1 MKNNLYLFII
11 IGFLYSCKSAEN
23 NVWEIPTINSI
34 SLAGMSILQTE
45 ISDID
50 RRVTIWVPYQTNVI
64 SIVPTIVTKN
74 AISIIP
80 SSNVAQNFSSPVYY
94 TLVSESGQK
103 VIYEIQV
110 KAQEQPMPLINRVIG
125 DTLEAGMSFQ
135 ILGRNFGLNPTEVQA
150 SVSSA
155 GNTTHLKTEL
165 LDSLH
170 IQVFSQDDLL
180 PGSYT
185 LALKVKNK
193 ITEYNKPVIVQYPTP
208 HIDSIDYWNVIQE
221 ESIRI
226 YGKYFS
232 KNYTYKVILVGKDG
246 KEYSLPANSDG
257 QTIECWIPNSVKEG
271 EYRVKITNMT
281 LIKESNLTKYSL
293 VVYRNDMPYL
303 VDTEKYSETKVK
315 QGNTLVFTALN
326 FEKVQSRFYQIQL
339 QNETETIVQNALY
352 NAVNKRLSF
361 EIPKTKG
368 IYHINLILSNESA
381 ILYSIN
387 TRFVLTI
394 E

>member
-1 MKNNLYLFII
+1 MKNNLYLFIV

-50 RRVTIWVPYQTNVI
+50 RRVTIWVPYQTNVT

-150 SVSSA
+150 SVNSA

-170 IQVFSQDDLL
+170 IRVFSQDNLL

-193 ITEYNKPVIVQYPTP
+193 ITEYNKPIIVQYPTP

-232 KNYTYKVILVGKDG
+232 KNYSYNVILVGKDG

-257 QTIECWIPNSVKEG
+257 QTIECRIPNSVKEG

-281 LIKESNLTKYSL
+281 LTKESNLTDHSL

-303 VDTEKYSETKVK
+303 VDTEKYSGTKVK

-381 ILYSIN
+381 ILYSIS
-387 TRFVLTI
+387 TRFMLTI